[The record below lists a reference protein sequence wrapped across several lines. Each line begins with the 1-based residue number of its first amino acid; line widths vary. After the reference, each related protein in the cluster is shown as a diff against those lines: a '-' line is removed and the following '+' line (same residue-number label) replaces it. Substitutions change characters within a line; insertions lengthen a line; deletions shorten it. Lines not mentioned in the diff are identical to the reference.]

1 MSAKSPFL
9 QEPKEEDF
17 CKEPSKALYFLKKSK
32 KSRFKRSTAHF
43 PKLLPT
49 LGLGERFRW
58 RWQKVDAGHSLHRS
72 TRRPLAAPRDSH
84 TTLYTAQSQRKT
96 RVPESNPVRR
106 QRTFT
111 YICNFK
117 DERVWNT
124 LGLLLGNALLATFF
138 WIHSVPFV
146 EKPFLPRNHLFADC
160 FSPRFPAISV
170 LRVMKTNVVLF
181 YTISLHLH
189 FFK

>member
-1 MSAKSPFL
+1 MQNNTTEQSHILNIASDRRTKT
-9 QEPKEEDF
+9 
-17 CKEPSKALYFLKKSK
+17 AWKK
-32 KSRFKRSTAHF
+32 AHF

-58 RWQKVDAGHSLHRS
+58 RWQKVDAGRSLHHS
-72 TRRPLAAPRDSH
+72 TRWPLAAPRDSH
-84 TTLYTAQSQRKT
+84 TTLYTAQSQGKT

-160 FSPRFPAISV
+160 LSPRFPAISV

-189 FFK
+189 FLK